1 MEVAILKYGSHLHFL
16 KSSVRR
22 RKRSP
27 HACARLASA
36 VGAKGVRRLREWSVE
51 IRLFALQER
60 GLAKINLIE
69 LEFLPIL
76 AIVLPR

>member
-1 MEVAILKYGSHLHFL
+1 
-16 KSSVRR
+16 VRR
-22 RKRSP
+22 RKKSP
-27 HACARLASA
+27 HARARLASP
-36 VGAKGVRRLREWSVE
+36 VGAKGARRLREWSAE

-76 AIVLPR
+76 IIALPR